1 MKKSPKKTKNAENA
15 FYQKKRLKRLVKLC
29 SKQDIFNSN
38 RTTMFTLSNHAH
50 YDKADYRRTRRQR
63 MTLTFYS
70 LQEFCNMLSFVSIQ
84 SNTAVHIQL
93 RRCGTVSQKKIPN
106 IIDYNLKNYQ
116 IWTIFVRRHNRPRNN
131 RSSSHLTQ
139 CVLVHYLGKMEHTK

>member
-116 IWTIFVRRHNRPRNN
+116 I
-131 RSSSHLTQ
+131 
-139 CVLVHYLGKMEHTK
+139 